1 MINTKFVVVDAIY
14 NFVIDKFFIWS
25 HLEFQ
30 MFILSSHFEIQI
42 FDIFQTILDIDMTYT
57 KVVVLGK
64 I

>member
-1 MINTKFVVVDAIY
+1 M
-14 NFVIDKFFIWS
+14 
-25 HLEFQ
+25 L
-30 MFILSSHFEIQI
+30 ILSSHFEIQI